1 MSSTLDQLMLERQ
14 SCRRFDPNRPVEKE
28 KLVACLEAARIAPS
42 ACNSQPWSFIVV
54 TDKEMAK
61 KTAACLQDMGMNRF
75 TDNCPAFTVIVEEK
89 ASLTET
95 VGIKFK
101 DQDFVGNDLG
111 LTTAYYTLKATELG
125 LSTCIIGWLNEKKL
139 RALLGIPEKKR
150 VRLVLATGYAEE
162 GYPVRNKKRKDFDD
176 IVRFI

>member
-1 MSSTLDQLMLERQ
+1 MSMNLDQLMLERQ
-14 SCRRFDPNRPVEKE
+14 SCRRFNPDRPVEKE
-28 KLVACLEAARIAPS
+28 KLEACLEAARIAPS

-54 TDKEMAK
+54 TDPEMAK
-61 KTAACLQDMGMNRF
+61 KTADCLQDMGMNRF
-75 TDNCPAFTVIVEEK
+75 TDKCPAFTVIVEEK
-89 ASLTET
+89 ANLTEI
-95 VGIKFK
+95 VGSKFK

-111 LTTAYYTLKATELG
+111 FTTAYYTLKATELG

-150 VRLVLATGYAEE
+150 VRLVIATGYAED
-162 GYPVRNKKRKDFDD
+162 GYPVRDKKRKAYDD